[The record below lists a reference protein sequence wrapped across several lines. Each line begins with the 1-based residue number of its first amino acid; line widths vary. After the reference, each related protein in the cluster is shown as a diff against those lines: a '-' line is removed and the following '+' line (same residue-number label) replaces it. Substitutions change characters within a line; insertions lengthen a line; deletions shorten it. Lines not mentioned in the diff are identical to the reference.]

1 MEDRLT
7 AHKTVVDPDIPAFD
21 RRVFGFKNLF
31 LRVNQQI
38 NRVTLFLSEAEIVRD
53 VAFRDKKRVPRRHR
67 ESVTDGVRVVIL
79 FHDPLPVVC
88 LNRAEEAAFSRSR
101 IAAFFF

>member
-1 MEDRLT
+1 LLISVGAFGRNDVPDAAPRILHVALPARNQVHVAVEDRLT

-38 NRVTLFLSEAEIVRD
+38 NRVTLFLSEP
-53 VAFRDKKRVPRRHR
+53 K
-67 ESVTDGVRVVIL
+67 
-79 FHDPLPVVC
+79 
-88 LNRAEEAAFSRSR
+88 
-101 IAAFFF
+101 

>member
-1 MEDRLT
+1 MPDAAPRILHVALPARNQVHVAVEDRLT

-67 ESVTDGVRVVIL
+67 GGCVIFCGRL
-79 FHDPLPVVC
+79 VQG
-88 LNRAEEAAFSRSR
+88 
-101 IAAFFF
+101 